1 MNFFHFAYTA
11 LASGLYLAA
20 LPPIYS
26 YVRKNPQRKAI
37 LYQRLGYPTV
47 DRRRCPMGRPRIWM
61 HAVSV
66 GEVKAA
72 DAIVRALDAR
82 GQRVSI
88 VLTTTTETGQQYA
101 LNTLGQRVMA
111 RFAPLDLWGA
121 TGRFLQLYRPDL
133 FVCMETEIWP
143 NWILRAHRAGIPTI
157 FLNGR
162 ISARSIRSYLVIRHL
177 LRPVLEKVA
186 AFSMIS
192 EPDAQRIMA
201 LGAPKKRVV
210 VNGNVKTDARWA
222 DLDETV
228 VASLKGQFSLA
239 ATTPVFVAG
248 SVRGAE
254 IEALL
259 EVYQK
264 LAKRIDGLVF
274 ILAPRHIEKVSRIT
288 SIAQTRGISW
298 QRRSEMDRSGGCR
311 KHSFIILDTIGELRH
326 VYGMASVVFC
336 GASWC
341 RWGDRISL
349 SPPCGPNRFFTAH
362 SWTILPMPGRCS
374 SNTAVGSV
382 SMIRTSSLIAPDTYW
397 NTRTPHIE
405 LAFKPSRRSWRPGER
420 RTAMPV

>member
-1 MNFFHFAYTA
+1 
-11 LASGLYLAA
+11 
-20 LPPIYS
+20 
-26 YVRKNPQRKAI
+26 
-37 LYQRLGYPTV
+37 
-47 DRRRCPMGRPRIWM
+47 MGRPRIWM